1 MNGPS
6 NLHRLP
12 GIWRASSNV
21 LVAAWLL
28 IAIFP
33 IAWLVVMSVKLP
45 IDAFAPNIFDV
56 LGGPETKAQIGGL
69 STYDLSLLILT
80 VILTAG
86 VHSARRFLFRPFAD
100 TTGELKVG
108 GVILSYL
115 TTALT
120 LGVGALL
127 VTPWVG
133 TALERLT
140 PDGPLSQPLLGATL
154 QHFRA
159 VWIDNAFY
167 VHLQNSLLITGGVV
181 AISLTIGALAGYG
194 LARKSSQ
201 IAFWILIIAL
211 VFRALP
217 HSTLVTGY
225 LPPFIEL
232 GLYGQQ
238 FAVIIVLVAINQPF
252 TIWMLRSFFTNVP
265 SSLDEAAM
273 VDGATRLQAFWH
285 VIMPV
290 MWPGVITTG
299 LFSFMLAY
307 NDYLVAALL
316 LDGQSQTMV
325 PAIMQ
330 YFNRETTLTDQLEAI
345 AAAVSITGPL
355 FILVLVFQKQI
366 VSGLTQGA
374 VKG

>member
-1 MNGPS
+1 MNARSTLQRLPAVWRTGS
-6 NLHRLP
+6 NL
-12 GIWRASSNV
+12 
-21 LVAAWLL
+21 LVALWLL

-45 IDAFAPNIFDV
+45 IDAFAPNVFDV
-56 LGGPETKAQIGGL
+56 LSGPETKAQLGGP
-69 STYDLSLLILT
+69 STYDLVLLILT
-80 VILTAG
+80 VLLAAT
-86 VHSARRFLFRPFAD
+86 VHSVRRSLFRPFAD
-100 TTGELKVG
+100 TTGQLKVG
-108 GVILSYL
+108 GTVLSYL
-115 TTALT
+115 TTAAT
-120 LGVGALL
+120 FVVGALL
-127 VTPWVG
+127 ITPWIG
-133 TALERLT
+133 SGLERLT
-140 PDGPLSQPLLGATL
+140 PESALSQPLLGATL

-159 VWIDNAFY
+159 VWFENAFY
-167 VHLQNSLLITGGVV
+167 VHLQNSLYITGGVV

-201 IAFWILIIAL
+201 IAFWILILAL

-232 GLYGQQ
+232 GLYGRQ

-265 SSLDEAAM
+265 ASLDEAAM

>member
-1 MNGPS
+1 MKRATS
-6 NLHRLP
+6 LHRLP
-12 GIWRASSNV
+12 AIWRTSSTL
-21 LVAAWLL
+21 LVATWLL
-28 IAIFP
+28 VALFP

-45 IDAFAPNIFDV
+45 IDAFAPNVLDV
-56 LGGPETKAQIGGL
+56 LRGPDTRARIGGPSGYDLMLGGL
-69 STYDLSLLILT
+69 SVALAVALHRLR
-80 VILTAG
+80 G
-86 VHSARRFLFRPFAD
+86 RLFAPFAD
-100 TTGELKVG
+100 ASGELRVG
-108 GVILSYL
+108 GTVLSYL
-115 TTALT
+115 TTAGT
-120 LGVGALL
+120 LGVTTLL
-127 VTPWVG
+127 LTPWLGGV
-133 TALERLT
+133 LEGAT
-140 PDGPLSQPLLGATL
+140 PDGPLSRPLLGATL

-159 VWIDNAFY
+159 VWVDNAFY
-167 VHLQNSLLITGGVV
+167 VHLGNSLYVTGGVV

-194 LARKSSQ
+194 LARKSSR
-201 IAFWILIIAL
+201 IAFWILIAAL

-225 LPPFIEL
+225 LPPFIEF
-232 GLYGQQ
+232 GLYGRQ

-252 TIWMLRSFFTNVP
+252 TIWMLRSFFANVP
-265 SSLDEAAM
+265 STLDEAAM

-285 VIMPV
+285 VVMPV

-316 LDGQSQTMV
+316 LDGRDQTMV

-330 YFNRETTLTDQLEAI
+330 YFNRETTLGDQLEAI

-355 FILVLVFQKQI
+355 FLIVLVFQRQI